1 MGWRLKLGQ
10 FAGIRVQVHFTF
22 LLFLAWIV
30 ISGLVAG
37 KGPQLVLADATF
49 LLALFGCVV
58 LHEFGHA
65 LTARRY
71 GILTKDITLLPIGGV
86 ARLERIPEERWVAL
100 AGPATTQAT
109 ASVRGIRN
117 SMPVIGRRIGAKS
130 VSPLHGPN
138 SSKPDSSRVT
148 SFIRSSI
155 ARHLQPHARRRQQQR
170 SRRGRGETARPSP

>member
-1 MGWRLKLGQ
+1 MGWRLKVGT

-22 LLFLAWIV
+22 YSCSPGSSCLASSPGKANRPSSPTPLSSSFTSAVSLLL
-30 ISGLVAG
+30 
-37 KGPQLVLADATF
+37 
-49 LLALFGCVV
+49 
-58 LHEFGHA
+58 EFGHA

-71 GILTKDITLLPIGGV
+71 GILTKGITLLPIGGV